1 MAKEVIFYTARGLGA
16 VCLVGALAGCTP
28 RLSSIAP
35 AGFVPA
41 DRDVV
46 AGWVAEFAP
55 AHARLYEIRPWRYRT
70 ERGSASGRASIRIVP
85 PDSLRFDY
93 RGPFG
98 KSGNAALVGDS
109 ALWVSEGDDLEGVI
123 TYAPLLWAALGLP
136 PVPPDT
142 VDLYSLT
149 GDDLRAWRYILAGDT
164 LDVILRGSPVRR
176 LLAEM
181 RRGRQVLGQATV
193 EVDTLTGLASQ
204 SVIDFWDISRFEL
217 TVESVDTLAVF
228 DGTIWIQQ

>member
-1 MAKEVIFYTARGLGA
+1 MAKEVILRRAPGIG
-16 VCLVGALAGCTP
+16 VIGMVGALAGCTP
-28 RLSSIAP
+28 SLSSIAP
-35 AGFVPA
+35 VGFVPA
-41 DRDVV
+41 DRAVV
-46 AGWVAEFAP
+46 AEWVAELRP
-55 AHARLYEIRPWRYRT
+55 AQSRLYEIRPWRYRT
-70 ERGSASGRASIRIVP
+70 ERGAAAGRASIRIVP

-109 ALWVSEGDDLEGVI
+109 ALWVSEGDDLEGLLS
-123 TYAPLLWAALGLP
+123 YAPLLWTALGLP

-142 VDLYSLT
+142 VELFSLT
-149 GDDLRAWRYILAGDT
+149 SDDLRAWRYGLAGDT
-164 LDVILRGSPVRR
+164 LDIILRGSPVRR

-181 RRGRQVLGQATV
+181 RRGGQVLGQATV
-193 EVDTLTGLASQ
+193 QVDTLTGLASQ
-204 SVIDFWDISRFEL
+204 SVINFWDISRFEF

>member
-1 MAKEVIFYTARGLGA
+1 ML
-16 VCLVGALAGCTP
+16 GALAGCTP
-28 RLSSIAP
+28 SLSSIAP
-35 AGFVPA
+35 VGFVPA
-41 DRDVV
+41 DRAVV
-46 AGWVAEFAP
+46 EAWVAELAP
-55 AHARLYEIRPWRYRT
+55 ARARLYEIRPWRYRT
-70 ERGSASGRASIRIVP
+70 ERGSAAGRASIRIVP

-109 ALWVSEGDDLEGVI
+109 ALWVSEGEDFEGLI
-123 TYAPLLWAALGLP
+123 TYAPLLWTALGLP

-142 VDLYSLT
+142 VALYSLT

-164 LDVILRGSPVRR
+164 LDVVLRGSPVRR

-181 RRGRQVLGQATV
+181 RRDGQVLGQATV

-204 SVIDFWDISRFEL
+204 SVIDFWDISRFEF

-228 DGTIWIQQ
+228 DGTIWVQQ